1 MSFNFFEIFLLLEL
15 VCTYDK
21 LNKYKMKKNCHRH
34 LKGLS

>member
-21 LNKYKMKKNCHRH
+21 LNKNKRKITVI
-34 LKGLS
+34 GP